1 MTKYNP
7 KWKICNNIRRG
18 INKGLTKYDL
28 FENWCFHKGEKSMI
42 NSFYSY
48 IQKEYW
54 NVGFLKQYSFN
65 TIDRIALA
73 IPMNILSLYI
83 FYKIYNYFNFSEL
96 IKEFNFGKF
105 FMHNS
110 IYESKALLNHNDIRH
125 NEVVKN
131 TYRNSITTNAFI
143 IGGGLNYL
151 VNFLILV
158 FIAHPQ
164 INNRLLSGC
173 PILYLFICED
183 VIDFIENN
191 KKGNYKK
198 GFAILLFFISFAILG
213 CIMQVGAYGFA

>member
-1 MTKYNP
+1 
-7 KWKICNNIRRG
+7 
-18 INKGLTKYDL
+18 
-28 FENWCFHKGEKSMI
+28 
-42 NSFYSY
+42 
-48 IQKEYW
+48 
-54 NVGFLKQYSFN
+54 
-65 TIDRIALA
+65 
-73 IPMNILSLYI
+73 
-83 FYKIYNYFNFSEL
+83 
-96 IKEFNFGKF
+96 
-105 FMHNS
+105 MHNS
-110 IYESKALLNHNDIRH
+110 IYESKALLNHNDNRH